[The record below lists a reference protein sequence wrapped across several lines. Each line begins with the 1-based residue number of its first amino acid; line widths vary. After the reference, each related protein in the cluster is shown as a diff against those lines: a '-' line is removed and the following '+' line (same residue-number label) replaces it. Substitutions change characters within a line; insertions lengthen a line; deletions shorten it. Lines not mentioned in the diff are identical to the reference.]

1 MSEDGPDNAKGAPFD
16 PKAFAASAREAD
28 LSRLIG
34 PTALRM
40 LEPDALAA
48 AQEANMAALLAAQRA
63 ASAAYQT
70 AFEKQVSE
78 LIAALEAAGSRIA
91 EGEDAA
97 VRIAAAYE
105 RAIAGFHQ
113 LAEDAARANADA
125 FERVREQVRD
135 EAETLSAKRGA

>member
-1 MSEDGPDNAKGAPFD
+1 MSEDGPDNAKSAPFD
-16 PKAFAASAREAD
+16 PKAFAAAAREAD

-34 PTALRM
+34 PTTLRM
-40 LEPDALAA
+40 LDLDALSA

-70 AFEKQVSE
+70 AFETQVSE
-78 LIAALEAAGSRIA
+78 LIAALEAA
-91 EGEDAA
+91 EGEDAS

-105 RAIAGFHQ
+105 RAVAGFQQ

-125 FERVREQVRD
+125 FERVRDQIRD
-135 EAETLSAKRGA
+135 GAETLSAKRGA